1 MKILAQIPLL
11 LFVLITYCAV
21 ALLSPE
27 WLNIQKSK
35 PAAVEQEAVTET
47 PAEAVTET
55 PTDTETAVDTVFA
68 PVEVKPVFLVQLV
81 SGAAWGLTF
90 GEILITIALLLL
102 FIEIFKG
109 TRANTASILD
119 HLLSTFVLILY
130 IVLFLIWNRAGTGI
144 FFILTCITLIDVLCG
159 FTVSITSARR
169 DVSFS

>member
-27 WLNIQKSK
+27 WLNIQKQQ
-35 PAAVEQEAVTET
+35 PAPVEQEAVAET
-47 PAEAVTET
+47 TTDTA
-55 PTDTETAVDTVFA
+55 TDTETAVDAVFA
-68 PVEVKPVFLVQLV
+68 PVEVKPVFIVQLV
-81 SGAAWGLTF
+81 SGAGWGLTF

-109 TRANTASILD
+109 TRASTATILD

-130 IVLFLIWNRAGTGI
+130 IVLFLIWDRAGTGL

-159 FTVSITSARR
+159 FTVSISSARR